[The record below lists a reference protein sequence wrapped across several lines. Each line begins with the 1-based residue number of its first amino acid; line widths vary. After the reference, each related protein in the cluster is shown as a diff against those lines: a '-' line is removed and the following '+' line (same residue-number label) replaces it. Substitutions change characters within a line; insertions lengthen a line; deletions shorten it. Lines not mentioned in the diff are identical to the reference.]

1 MSKDFILPDIGEGIV
16 ECEVV
21 EWLVREGDEIKEDQ
35 PVCDVMTDKALV
47 QIPAMSDGV
56 ITKLYYK
63 KGEVA
68 QVHAPLFAVSSAQEA
83 QQELTPSQGVV
94 EQIMDKTPISLANSL
109 KNEVI
114 EDFLLPDIGEGIVE
128 CEVVEWLVVE
138 GEEVKEDQA
147 ICDVMTDKALVQ
159 IPSKSDGVIYKLYY
173 EKGEIAEVHK
183 PLFSIAVDSL
193 TSSNT
198 SLKNEKTNSQ
208 LINKTGGHLEST
220 AIKQDPIKFCQNTG
234 EDHSDLAISNVVP
247 IASASNKAVA
257 SPAVRRLAREMNLDI
272 RTVNGSGAKGRVF
285 KQDLIAHAQ
294 AQPTFVAASIIHS
307 ETESK
312 TETQAKSSPQQSLGS
327 SNVKPIKGIEAVMAK
342 AMQNSV
348 STIPHFTFS
357 DEIDLTE
364 LVKLRKQLKFEYE
377 QQGIKLTMMPFFMK
391 AMSLAIKQFPV
402 LNSQPNED
410 CTELTYFNDHNI
422 GMAVD
427 SKIGLLVPNIKS
439 CQTKSIKDIAIAVME
454 MTELAREGRLPPD
467 KLKGGTI
474 SISNIGALGGTTAT
488 PIINKP
494 EVAIVALG
502 KMQTLPRF
510 DDNGEVQARQLMQV
524 SWSGDHRVI
533 DGGTIA
539 RFNNLWTQ
547 YLQNP
552 SSMFMDLI

>member
-21 EWLVREGDEIKEDQ
+21 EWLVAEGDTIVEDQ

-56 ITKLYYK
+56 VTKLYYQ
-63 KGEVA
+63 KGEIA
-68 QVHAPLFAVSSAQEA
+68 QVHQPLFAVSSAQESA
-83 QQELTPSQGVV
+83 QEVSPAQGVV
-94 EQIMDKTPISLANSL
+94 EQIMDHAPVKPTNLTV
-109 KNEVI
+109 NEVV

-128 CEVVEWLVVE
+128 CEVVDWLVAE
-138 GEEVKEDQA
+138 GDEVKEDQA

-159 IPSKSDGVIYKLYY
+159 IPAKSDGIIEKLYY
-173 EKGEIAEVHK
+173 EKGEIAKVHQ
-183 PLFSIAVDSL
+183 PLFAIAI
-193 TSSNT
+193 
-198 SLKNEKTNSQ
+198 K
-208 LINKTGGHLEST
+208 GST
-220 AIKQDPIKFCQNTG
+220 AVAEPNVVANVSQSKPTTAVLDK
-234 EDHSDLAISNVVP
+234 ESSNVVA
-247 IASASNKAVA
+247 ISTTASSAKVNNSGQLVTQKAVA

-272 RTVNGSGAKGRVF
+272 RTVNGSGAKGRVY
-285 KQDLIAHAQ
+285 KEDLVAHTQQ
-294 AQPTFVAASIIHS
+294 AQTPYVAASVIQQQPQA
-307 ETESK
+307 EL
-312 TETQAKSSPQQSLGS
+312 TQNTSDSSY
-327 SNVKPIKGIEAVMAK
+327 VEPIKGIKALMAK
-342 AMQNSV
+342 AMQTSV

-364 LVKLRKQLKFEYE
+364 IVKLRIQIKPEYE
-377 QQGIKLTMMPFFMK
+377 KQGIKLTMMPFFMK

-402 LNSQPNED
+402 MNSQPNED

-427 SKIGLLVPNIKS
+427 SKVGLLVPNIKS
-439 CQTKSIKDIAIAVME
+439 CQNKSIKEIAIAVME
-454 MTELAREGRLPPD
+454 MTELAREGRLSPD

-510 DDNGEVQARQLMQV
+510 NDKCEVEARQLMNV

-552 SSMFMDLI
+552 SSMIMDMI

>member
-21 EWLVREGDEIKEDQ
+21 EWLVAEGDVIKEDQ
-35 PVCDVMTDKALV
+35 PICDVMTDKALV

-56 ITKLYYK
+56 ITKIYYQ
-63 KGEVA
+63 KGEIA
-68 QVHAPLFAVSSAQEA
+68 KVHEPLFALSSAQEA
-83 QQELTPSQGVV
+83 LDQQSRTEVSPTQGVV
-94 EQIMDKTPISLANSL
+94 EQIMDQAPEKPTDLVVSNMANTRTT
-109 KNEVI
+109 NTV

-138 GEEVKEDQA
+138 GDEVKEDQA

-159 IPSKSDGVIYKLYY
+159 IPAMSDGVIEKLYY
-173 EKGEIAEVHK
+173 GKGDIAQVHQ
-183 PLFSIAVDSL
+183 PLFSIAVKGSANATANNSIQSEEQAQTTPVTSNVVTMATSKVAKQM
-193 TSSNT
+193 TSSNKLVT
-198 SLKNEKTNSQ
+198 E
-208 LINKTGGHLEST
+208 
-220 AIKQDPIKFCQNTG
+220 
-234 EDHSDLAISNVVP
+234 
-247 IASASNKAVA
+247 KAVA

-272 RTVNGSGAKGRVF
+272 RTVNGSGAKGRVY
-285 KQDLIAHAQ
+285 KQDLVEHLQ
-294 AQPTFVAASIIHS
+294 QQPAFVAASVIHA
-307 ETESK
+307 ESK
-312 TETQAKSSPQQSLGS
+312 TNSATDDQLGNPDS
-327 SNVKPIKGIEAVMAK
+327 YIEPIKGVKALMAK
-342 AMQNSV
+342 AMQASV

-364 LVKLRKQLKFEYE
+364 LVKLRKQLKPDYE
-377 QQGIKLTMMPFFMK
+377 KQGIKLTMMPFFMK

-402 LNSQPNED
+402 MNSQPNED
-410 CTELTYFNDHNI
+410 CSELTYFNDHNI

-427 SKIGLLVPNIKS
+427 SKVGLLVPNVKS
-439 CQTKSIKDIAIAVME
+439 CQSKSIKDIAIAVME
-454 MTELAREGRLPPD
+454 MTELAREGRLSPD

-510 DDNGEVQARQLMQV
+510 NAEGEVEARQLMNV

-552 SSMFMDLI
+552 SSMLMDMI